1 MAKKKIDTTQMIIDQ
16 YMKYVLENGENPK
29 SIYAFSSQIGIKEA
43 DFYNSFGSLEA
54 IEKNIFKAFLD
65 NTLDVLNKNAEY
77 EGFDAENKLLSFYY
91 TFFEILKANRSY
103 VVYALKNHKN
113 GLKVLATLTSL
124 RKSFNTYI
132 DDLGIDMVDLK
143 VEKLDK
149 VKDQGLKEW
158 TWAQLLFVLKFWL
171 EDESAGF
178 EKTDILIEKSVT
190 TSFALMD
197 NSTLKS
203 LLDLG
208 KFIWKE
214 KMMTN

>member
-29 SIYAFSSQIGIKEA
+29 SIYAFSSHIGIKEA